1 MQVLYQIDFTRQ
13 PSRAAL
19 PLYTAHF
26 RANKILDEYATRL
39 VQGVEGCWGEIDGV
53 LRQFSAHWALE
64 RMSRVDRNIL
74 RIAVFELLWCP
85 DIPPKVSINEAIELG
100 KKFSTDK
107 SAVFI
112 NGILDKISHTRRTD

>member
-1 MQVLYQIDFTRQ
+1 LQVLYQIDFTKQ
-13 PSRAAL
+13 PSRAIL
-19 PLYTAHF
+19 PLYAAHF
-26 RANKILDEYATRL
+26 RSNKILDDYAVRL
-39 VQGVEGCWGEIDGV
+39 VEGVEGNRGEIDHI
-53 LRQFSAHWALE
+53 LREYSEHWALE
-64 RMSRVDRNIL
+64 RMSRVDRTIL

-112 NGILDKISHTRRTD
+112 NGILDKIAHTRSSD

>member
-1 MQVLYQIDFTRQ
+1 MQVLYQIDFTKQ
-13 PSRAAL
+13 TSRAAL
-19 PLYTAHF
+19 PLYAAHF
-26 RANKILDEYATRL
+26 RADKTLDEYATRL
-39 VQGVEGCWGEIDGV
+39 VQGVEGCGGEIDRI
-53 LRQFSAHWALE
+53 LRKYSEHWALE
-64 RMSRVDRNIL
+64 RMSRVDRTIL

-112 NGILDKISHTRRTD
+112 NGILDKISHTRETE